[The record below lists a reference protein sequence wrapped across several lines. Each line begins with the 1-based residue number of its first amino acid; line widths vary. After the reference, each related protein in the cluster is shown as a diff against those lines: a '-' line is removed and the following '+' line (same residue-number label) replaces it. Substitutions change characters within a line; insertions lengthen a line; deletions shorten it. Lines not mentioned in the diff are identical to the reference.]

1 MTAAHDSLLLFLSQ
15 GKSLEWWRETGL
27 LSREI
32 ALYLRL
38 LRENVFREVVI
49 FSYDPAD
56 RALVADQARHD
67 PLWARIRI
75 LAPERRATGRRAL
88 WWSLVGPLRHA
99 REIGGAHA
107 IKTNQ
112 LNSAP
117 AALVAARRTG
127 RPLVLRFG
135 YLLSS
140 SYHDSGRKL
149 RAKATRVLEGIG
161 YRAASRVL
169 VSSRDMERHVAGR
182 GYGAKVLVTPT
193 YVDVATFRAKTDYD
207 FSAPLVWVG
216 RLSAAKNLDKLIE
229 ACALVG
235 CDLTLIGSGELEE
248 PLRVQAATVPIRVE
262 FAGRMPN
269 ELLAERL
276 RDHSVFMLPSFYEGL
291 PKALIEAM
299 ACGLVCVA
307 SNVSG
312 ITDLLRDGDT
322 GYLIDGFEAEDIA
335 RVLRRVFGEADGDVG
350 RRARA
355 FIERDFGLERYAE
368 REAEVYASL

>member
-1 MTAAHDSLLLFLSQ
+1 M
-15 GKSLEWWRETGL
+15 GWWRETGL

-32 ALYLRL
+32 LVYLRL
-38 LRENVFREVVI
+38 LRNDAFAQVVI

-56 RALVADQARHD
+56 RALVAEEAKRD
-67 PLWARIRI
+67 PLWARIHI
-75 LAPERRATGRRAL
+75 LAPKRRATGRRAL

-99 REIGGAHA
+99 REIAAAHA

-112 LNSAP
+112 LNSVP
-117 AALVAARRTG
+117 AALVAARRSG

-140 SYHDSGRKL
+140 SYHDSGRRL
-149 RAKATRVLEGIG
+149 RARATRVLEGIA
-161 YRAASRVL
+161 YRASSRVL

-182 GYGAKVLVTPT
+182 GHGAKVLVTPT
-193 YVDVATFRAKTDYD
+193 YVDVATFAAKTDYD
-207 FSAPLVWVG
+207 FAAPLVWVG

-235 CDLTLIGSGELEE
+235 RDLTLIGSGELEA
-248 PLRVQAATVPIRVE
+248 PLRAQAAAAPIRVE
-262 FAGRMPN
+262 FAGRVPN

-276 RDHSVFMLPSFYEGL
+276 REHSVFMLPSFYEGL

-312 ITDLLRDGDT
+312 ITDLIADGDT

-335 RVLRRVFGEADGDVG
+335 RVLRRVMDEADGDVG

-368 REAEVYASL
+368 REAEVYAGL

>member
-1 MTAAHDSLLLFLSQ
+1 MTAAHNSLVLFLSQ
-15 GKSLEWWRETGL
+15 GKSLGWWRETGL

-32 ALYLRL
+32 LVYLRL
-38 LRENVFREVVI
+38 LRNDAFAQVLI

-56 RALVADQARHD
+56 RALVAAEAERD

-75 LAPERRATGRRAL
+75 LAPPRRATGRRAL
-88 WWSLVGPLRHA
+88 WWSLVGPLRYA
-99 REIGGAHA
+99 REIGAAHA

-117 AALVAARRTG
+117 AALVAAKRSG

-149 RAKATRVLEGIG
+149 RARATRLLEGVA

-169 VSSRDMERHVAGR
+169 VSSRDMEKHVAGR
-182 GYGAKVLVTPT
+182 GHGAKVLVTPT
-193 YVDVATFRAKTDYD
+193 YVDVATFAAKTGYD
-207 FSAPLVWVG
+207 FAAPLVWVG

-235 CDLTLIGSGELEE
+235 RDLTLIGSGELEA
-248 PLRVQAATVPIRVE
+248 PLRAQAAAAPIHVE
-262 FAGRMPN
+262 FAGRVPN

-276 RDHSVFMLPSFYEGL
+276 RGHSVFMLPSFYEGL

-312 ITDLLRDGDT
+312 ITDLIADGDT

-335 RVLRRVFGEADGDVG
+335 RVLRRVLGEADGDVG

-368 REAEVYASL
+368 REAEVYAGL